1 MLVFTAPPLAA
12 VLLSPP
18 GGVQGQRGVQGLP
31 ILAAPRAFTSTMPQL
46 AFISRRAVPRA
57 GKPIAA
63 LDGLLA
69 AASQPHAAG
78 IGAAAAVAKLT
89 SPLRF
94 GLLYAFCDLLIP
106 LNIGL
111 APLCGAMFDFPTALA
126 IVLTGGVAA
135 ATAAFF
141 IGRML
146 LQDRVRSQLQK
157 MPTTERQFSF
167 IDRAITRG
175 GFRAVFLL
183 RLIPTPVPA
192 INFLYG
198 LTGVS
203 GTSYMAA
210 TALGNLPGSVAI
222 LSSAALGK
230 QLLLARGALHGRP
243 LLPACA
249 LGLAAAFAL
258 VRLGARAVDAAKAAL
273 DDLAGGACGEEP
285 GGSTVAVGAGQ
296 EEGEEECELDGC
308 RPWLTSGEAAEVCA

>member
-31 ILAAPRAFTSTMPQL
+31 ILAAPRAFTSTMPQI

-89 SPLRF
+89 SPLLF

-183 RLIPTPVPA
+183 RLIPTR
-192 INFLYG
+192 
-198 LTGVS
+198 T
-203 GTSYMAA
+203 
-210 TALGNLPGSVAI
+210 
-222 LSSAALGK
+222 
-230 QLLLARGALHGRP
+230 R
-243 LLPACA
+243 
-249 LGLAAAFAL
+249 
-258 VRLGARAVDAAKAAL
+258 RAVA
-273 DDLAGGACGEEP
+273 
-285 GGSTVAVGAGQ
+285 
-296 EEGEEECELDGC
+296 
-308 RPWLTSGEAAEVCA
+308 PWG